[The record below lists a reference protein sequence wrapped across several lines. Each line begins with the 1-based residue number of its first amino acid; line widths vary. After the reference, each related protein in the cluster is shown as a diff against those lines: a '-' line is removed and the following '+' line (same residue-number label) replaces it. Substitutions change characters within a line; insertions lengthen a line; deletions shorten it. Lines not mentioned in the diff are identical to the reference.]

1 MGPVSVQVG
10 LFLFLL
16 SFALSFVVVSLY
28 SSWLARTSPG
38 TLFHVAVAHPHCTCS
53 LLVFLLQG
61 CKATGSSE
69 SPQSRYSV
77 GLGVCKATIIHKNT
91 NQIWTNCWESL
102 LLFSPQTLH
111 SVCSYTEC
119 VPMVIS

>member
-16 SFALSFVVVSLY
+16 SFALLFVVVSLY
-28 SSWLARTSPG
+28 NSWLACTSPG

-53 LLVFLLQG
+53 LLMFLLQG
-61 CKATGSSE
+61 YKATGSSE

-77 GLGVCKATIIHKNT
+77 GLGVCKATVIHKNT
-91 NQIWTNCWESL
+91 NRPGQTAGKACSCFLHKPWIQYVATLSVFSWWSL
-102 LLFSPQTLH
+102 
-111 SVCSYTEC
+111 
-119 VPMVIS
+119 